1 MKSQDE
7 RIGEVTVDFT
17 SQIVIAPSWSEAVA
31 VANPDVV
38 VAGVRRRRADPEPLQ
53 PDAALRGSAPD
64 EADGEATSGLLL
76 DGRYRLIELLG
87 RGGSGAVYR
96 ATDLL
101 LRRQVA
107 VKIFHSSATEPVTA
121 ARQRAEMMFL
131 ARLNHPNLVS
141 IYDARVVTS
150 SGAGAGNHQDAADS
164 SYLVM
169 EFVDGTSLAQHL
181 SGAALTP
188 VECAAVGIAVAKA
201 LAAVHNHGLVHRDV
215 KPANILL
222 PVTGGAKLTDFGIA
236 RQLNSAHLTTTAE
249 VMGTPLYLSPEQA
262 TGGEVGPGTDIYSLG
277 LVLLECVTGTPEFI
291 GTPMQSAIARLLR
304 DPQIPLTLPAPWP
317 DLLRS
322 MTGPVP
328 AERPTPDTVAAVLTE
343 YLGDRERSRTATTVT
358 TAPPTFPDGVAP
370 DDPVIPRRHH
380 HPVPGASVAAAPTP
394 VPRLTR
400 DLTVLTCGAVLAVI
414 TAVIILTAS
423 ADEHPTGTSTTTQG
437 TTTRT
442 TTAPARTG
450 PATPTPVA
458 TDRGVVHPA
467 PAVTVI
473 TTETATTTET
483 TTTSPSES
491 TTPSTVPSASTTPPT
506 MPSESTTP
514 PRESTT
520 PPSESTVPIESTMPP
535 TVPSESTTPPIE
547 STTPPATPIEFTTAS
562 TTPPDTAVR

>member
-7 RIGEVTVDFT
+7 RTGEVNVDFT
-17 SQIVIAPSWSEAVA
+17 SQIVIAPSWSEAVG
-31 VANPDVV
+31 VPNPDM
-38 VAGVRRRRADPEPLQ
+38 VADDARPRRADPDPLQ
-53 PDAALRGSAPD
+53 PGAALHGSAPD

-96 ATDLL
+96 GTDLL

-141 IYDARVVTS
+141 IYDARVVTC
-150 SGAGAGNHQDAADS
+150 SGAGAVNHHAAADS

-169 EFVDGTSLAQHL
+169 EFVDGASLAQRL

-188 VECAAVGIAVAKA
+188 DECAAVGIAVAKA